1 MVFAPSLRFTPGGIA
16 PATGRPANN
25 FYLQTGRIV
34 SSSPPHCMAEKPKN
48 TYDESKI
55 KTLSSLEHI
64 RLRTGM
70 YIGRIGNG
78 SHQDDGCY
86 VMLKEVV
93 DNTIDEFI
101 MGHGKEVQIT
111 MAAGGRI
118 TVRDFGRGIPLGKIV
133 DCVSKINTGAK
144 YNDDVF
150 QFSVGL
156 NGVGTKAVNAL
167 SKYFLARSHRDGQF
181 AEAEFKQGKLKK
193 ENTGATKE
201 PNGTLIEFEIDPE
214 IFKDSEFKLEFIE
227 RRLRH
232 YSYLN
237 NGLRLVLKTPEAAEP
252 KVFQSRH
259 GLMDLVM
266 EDLSADGS
274 EPIYSPLHYASK
286 TLEFCFTHSNS
297 RYGETFYSFVNGQ
310 FTSDGGT
317 HLSAFREGL
326 LKAVNEYCNG
336 KYEGDDVR
344 EAMVG
349 AVAIRLKD
357 PLFESQTKNKL
368 GNTEIRTELVN
379 SVRQE
384 LLQFFQR
391 NKPIAEKIME
401 KVKDTQQLRKEL
413 QEVKKL
419 ARERA
424 KAITYRIPQLKDC
437 KQHLDR
443 KKDKGHGSM
452 VFICEG
458 QSAAGSITS
467 CRDVNTQAVFVLKGK
482 PLNVWDLKRDV
493 MYKNDEM
500 YNLMQALNV
509 EDNTEGLRYEKVI
522 LATDADVDGMH
533 IRNLMITYFYRFFE
547 QLVHDGHVYILETP
561 LFRVRNKEKTI
572 YCYSEAEREAAI
584 KELGT
589 KPEITRFKGLG
600 EISPKEFAQFIGKG
614 MRLSKIEYSARAE
627 AAGILTFYMG
637 KNTPER
643 KDYIMDRLIVPVED

>member
-1 MVFAPSLRFTPGGIA
+1 
-16 PATGRPANN
+16 
-25 FYLQTGRIV
+25 
-34 SSSPPHCMAEKPKN
+34 MAAKPKHN
-48 TYDESKI
+48 YDESKI

-78 SHQDDGCY
+78 NHYDDGCY
-86 VMLKEVV
+86 ILLKEVI
-93 DNTIDEFI
+93 DNAIDEYI
-101 MGHGKEVQIT
+101 MGHGKEIEISIDGTHVC
-111 MAAGGRI
+111 
-118 TVRDFGRGIPLGKIV
+118 VRDYGRGIPLGKVV
-133 DCVSKINTGAK
+133 DCVSRINTGAK

-167 SKYFLARSHRDGQF
+167 SKNFIVRSHRDGEF
-181 AEAEFKQGKLKK
+181 AEAQFKVGKLKK
-193 ENTGATKE
+193 EDAGKTRE
-201 PNGTLIEFEIDPE
+201 PDGTYIEFEPDPT
-214 IFKDSEFKLEFIE
+214 IFKDTEFKLEHVE

-237 NGLRLVLKTPEAAEP
+237 TGLKLILNWEGRVPPRPKSDGDGVEAVPPSNGPII
-252 KVFQSRH
+252 FQSRH

-266 EDLSADGS
+266 EDLSSDGG
-274 EPIYSPLHYASK
+274 EPLYPPLHYASK
-286 TLEFCFTHSNS
+286 TLEFCFTHSSS

-310 FTSDGGT
+310 YTSDGGT

-326 LKAVNEYCNG
+326 LKAVNEYCGG
-336 KYEGDDVR
+336 KFDGDDVR

-357 PLFESQTKNKL
+357 PMFESQTKNKL
-368 GNTEIRTELVN
+368 GNTEIRTDLVN
-379 SVRQE
+379 KVREE
-384 LLQFFQR
+384 LLHFFQR
-391 NKPIAEKIME
+391 NKQIAETIVA
-401 KVKDTQQLRKEL
+401 KVKDTQELRKEL
-413 QEVKKL
+413 QNVKKL

-424 KAITYRIPQLKDC
+424 KAITLRIPQLKDC
-437 KQHLDR
+437 KNHFDK
-443 KKDKGHGSM
+443 KKDKGKGTM

-467 CRDVNTQAVFVLKGK
+467 CRDVNNQAVFVLKGK

-509 EDNTEGLRYEKVI
+509 EDGPEGLRYEKVI

-533 IRNLMITYFYRFFE
+533 IRNLMITYFFKFFE
-547 QLVHDGHVYILETP
+547 QLVQAGHVYVLETP

-572 YCYSEAEREAAI
+572 YCYSEAERDNAV
-584 KELGT
+584 KELGG

-600 EISPKEFAQFIGKG
+600 EISPKEFAQFIGKE
-614 MRLSKIEYSARAE
+614 MRLSKVEYAPRVESVP
-627 AAGILTFYMG
+627 ILNFYMG

-643 KDYIMDRLIVPVED
+643 KDYIMDQLVVPVEE

>member
-1 MVFAPSLRFTPGGIA
+1 
-16 PATGRPANN
+16 
-25 FYLQTGRIV
+25 
-34 SSSPPHCMAEKPKN
+34 MAEKPKAV
-48 TYDESKI
+48 YDESKI

-70 YIGRIGNG
+70 YIGRIGSG
-78 SHQDDGCY
+78 AHPDDGCY
-86 VMLKEVV
+86 VLLKEVV
-93 DNTIDEFI
+93 DNAIDEFI
-101 MGHGKEVQIT
+101 MGNGKEVHI
-111 MAAGGRI
+111 GLDGNRV
-118 TVRDFGRGIPLGKIV
+118 TVRDFGRGIPLGKVV

-167 SKYFLARSHRDGQF
+167 SKNFFVRSHRDGEF
-181 AEAEFKQGKLKK
+181 AEASFKIGKLKK
-193 ENTGATKE
+193 EDAGKTKE
-201 PNGTLIEFEIDPE
+201 PNGTFIEFEPDEE
-214 IFKDSEFKLEFIE
+214 IFKSSEFKLEFVE

-237 NGLRLVLKTPEAAEP
+237 TGLKLVLNVKGAEP
-252 KVFQSRH
+252 KAFQSRH

-266 EDLSADGS
+266 EELGVDGS
-274 EPIYSPLHYASK
+274 EPIYAPLHYSGK

-297 RYGETFYSFVNGQ
+297 RYGETFFSFVNGQ

-336 KYEGDDVR
+336 KFEGDDVR

-357 PLFESQTKNKL
+357 PMFESQTKNKL

-379 SVRQE
+379 NVREE
-384 LLQFFQR
+384 LLHFFQR
-391 NKPIAEKIME
+391 NKTIAETIIA
-401 KVKDTQQLRKEL
+401 KVKDTQELRKEL
-413 QEVKKL
+413 QNVKKL

-424 KAITYRIPQLKDC
+424 KAITLRIPQLKDC
-437 KQHLDR
+437 KNHFD
-443 KKDKGHGSM
+443 KKKEKGKGTM

-467 CRDVNTQAVFVLKGK
+467 SRDVNNQAVFTLKGK

-500 YNLMQALNV
+500 YNLMQALQV
-509 EDNTEGLRYEKVI
+509 EDTTESLRYEKVI

-533 IRNLMITYFYRFFE
+533 IRNLMITYFFKFFD
-547 QLVHDGHVYILETP
+547 QLVHEDRIWVLETP
-561 LFRVRNKEKTI
+561 LFRVRNKEQTI
-572 YCYSEAEREAAI
+572 YCYSETERDNAV
-584 KELGT
+584 KELGG

-600 EISPKEFAQFIGKG
+600 EISPKEFAQFIGKQ
-614 MRLSKIEYSARAE
+614 MRLSKVEYAPRAE
-627 AAGILTFYMG
+627 SGQIFDFYMG

-643 KDYIMDRLIVPVED
+643 KDYIMEKLVVPVEE

>member
-1 MVFAPSLRFTPGGIA
+1 
-16 PATGRPANN
+16 
-25 FYLQTGRIV
+25 
-34 SSSPPHCMAEKPKN
+34 MAEKSKQV
-48 TYDESKI
+48 YDESKI

-70 YIGRIGNG
+70 YIGRIGSG
-78 SHQDDGCY
+78 AHPDDGCY
-86 VMLKEVV
+86 ILLKEVV
-93 DNTIDEFI
+93 DNAIDEFI
-101 MGHGKEVQIT
+101 MGN
-111 MAAGGRI
+111 GREI
-118 TVRDFGRGIPLGKIV
+118 HIKIDGNRVSVRDFGRGIPLGKVV

-144 YNDDVF
+144 YNDEVF

-167 SKYFLARSHRDGQF
+167 SKSFFVRSHRDGEF
-181 AEAEFKQGKLKK
+181 AEAGFKIGKLKK
-193 ENTGATKE
+193 EDTGKTKE
-201 PNGTLIEFEIDPE
+201 PNGTLIEFEPDPE
-214 IFKDSEFKLEFIE
+214 IFKNSEFKLEHVE

-237 NGLRLVLKTPEAAEP
+237 TGLKLVLNFAGAEP
-252 KVFQSRH
+252 ETFQSRH

-266 EDLSADGS
+266 EDLASDGS
-274 EPIYSPLHYASK
+274 EPIYPPLHYAGK

-336 KYEGDDVR
+336 KFDGDDVR
-344 EAMVG
+344 ECMVG
-349 AVAIRLKD
+349 AVAIRLQD
-357 PLFESQTKNKL
+357 PVFESQTKNKL
-368 GNTEIRTELVN
+368 GNTEIRTELVG
-379 SVRQE
+379 SVREE
-384 LLQFFQR
+384 LLHFFNR
-391 NKPIAEKIME
+391 NKEIAEKIIA
-401 KVKDTQQLRKEL
+401 KVTDTEQLRKEL
-413 QEVKKL
+413 QDVKKL

-424 KAITYRIPQLKDC
+424 RAITLRIPQLKDC
-437 KQHLDR
+437 KHHFDQ
-443 KKDKGHGSM
+443 KKGKGQGTM

-467 CRDVNTQAVFVLKGK
+467 CRDVNNQAVFVLKGK

-500 YNLMQALNV
+500 YNLMQALQI
-509 EDNTEGLRYEKVI
+509 EDTTDSLRYEKVI

-533 IRNLMITYFYRFFE
+533 IRNLMITYFFKFFE
-547 QLVHDGHVYILETP
+547 RLVRDGHVFVLETP

-572 YCYSEAEREAAI
+572 YCYSEAERDNATREF
-584 KELGT
+584 GG

-600 EISPKEFAQFIGKG
+600 EISPKEFAQFIGRQ
-614 MRLSKIEYSARAE
+614 MRLSKIEYAPVAE
-627 AAGILTFYMG
+627 AAPIFDFYMG

-643 KDYIMDRLIVPVED
+643 KDYIMDSLVVPVEE

>member
-1 MVFAPSLRFTPGGIA
+1 
-16 PATGRPANN
+16 
-25 FYLQTGRIV
+25 
-34 SSSPPHCMAEKPKN
+34 MAEKTKHQ
-48 TYDESKI
+48 YDESKI

-78 SHQDDGCY
+78 SNPDDGCY
-86 VMLKEVV
+86 VLLKEVV
-93 DNTIDEFI
+93 DNAIDEYI
-101 MGHGKEVQIT
+101 MGHGKEVAIT
-111 MAAGGRI
+111 IADGRVS
-118 TVRDFGRGIPLGKIV
+118 VRDHGRGIPLGKVV

-167 SKYFLARSHRDGQF
+167 SKSFLARSHRDGEF
-181 AEAEFKQGKLKK
+181 AEAMFKQGKLKK
-193 ENTGATKE
+193 EDAGKTKE
-201 PNGTLIEFEIDPE
+201 PNGTFIEFEPDPE
-214 IFKDSEFKLEFIE
+214 IFKDSEFRLEHIE

-237 NGLRLVLKTPEAAEP
+237 TGLKLIFNAAGAEP

-266 EDLSADGS
+266 EELGTDGS
-274 EPIYSPLHYASK
+274 EPIYAPLHYAGK

-310 FTSDGGT
+310 YTSDGGT

-336 KYEGDDVR
+336 KFEGDDVR

-357 PLFESQTKNKL
+357 PMFESQTKNKL

-379 SVRQE
+379 NVREE
-384 LLQFFQR
+384 LLHFFQR
-391 NKPIAEKIME
+391 NKQIAETIIA
-401 KVKDTQQLRKEL
+401 KVKDTQELRKEL
-413 QEVKKL
+413 QNVKKL

-424 KAITYRIPQLKDC
+424 KAITLRIPQLKDC
-437 KQHLDR
+437 KNHFDR
-443 KKDKGHGSM
+443 KKDKGRGTM

-467 CRDVNTQAVFVLKGK
+467 CRDVNNQAVFVLKGK

-493 MYKNDEM
+493 MYKNAEM
-500 YNLMQALNV
+500 YNLMQSLNV
-509 EDNTEGLRYEKVI
+509 EDNTEGLRYDKVI

-533 IRNLMITYFYRFFE
+533 IRNLMITYFFKFFE
-547 QLVHDGHVYILETP
+547 QLVHDGHVHVLETP

-572 YCYSEAEREAAI
+572 YCYSEAERDNAI
-584 KELGT
+584 KELGG

-600 EISPKEFAQFIGKG
+600 EISPKEFQQFIGKE
-614 MRLSKIEYSARAE
+614 MRTSRVEYAPRGES
-627 AAGILTFYMG
+627 GPIFDFYMG

-643 KDYIMDRLIVPVED
+643 KDYIMDRLVVPVEE